1 VADLRERLQLGL
13 ADRYRLERELGRGGM
28 ATVFLAHDF
37 RHDRPVALKVLHP
50 ELAATLGPERFL
62 REIKLAARLQHPH
75 ILTVHDS
82 GETDGQLWFTM
93 PFVEGE
99 SLRDRLRRDKQLPVE
114 DALRIATDA
123 ARALDYAHQHGVVHR
138 DIKPENLLLTTDGS
152 TLVADFGIARAL
164 SGGEEQL
171 TQTGMSVGTPAYMS
185 PEQAAGQ
192 RQLDARTDIYSLGCV
207 LYEMLAGEP
216 PFAGPTAQA
225 VIAKRLSGEVP
236 RVRHVRPSVP
246 EELEHAVSQAL
257 ALIAADRFAS
267 AAEFARAL
275 RPTMATPTAMP
286 TVPLALAAGTSSSG
300 RTTPRGSA
308 RRRIP
313 VVATALVLG
322 FLIGLG
328 ALFAWRRSH
337 PGSNDEPGGVKRV
350 AVLPF
355 ENLGDSSDAYFADG
369 VSDEIRGKMSQ
380 IAGLAVI
387 ARASSNEYRHTTKT
401 PQEIARELGAGYLLT
416 ATVRWEK
423 HPDGTS
429 RVRVSPELVRV
440 QPGAV
445 PTTQWQQAFDA
456 ALTDVFQVQAEI
468 ASQVAS
474 ALDVALTDSTR
485 RELAVRPTKNL
496 DAYDAY
502 LRGKEIRTG
511 DIAPG
516 VLHAAEAEFQRA
528 IALDSTFAA
537 AWAELAT
544 THILL
549 FRLGGS
555 QARDAEAAGRE
566 VERATALGPAL
577 PDVHAA
583 KGRYQQVVRGDAT
596 SALREYEAGLRAAPN
611 RSDLLALASSA
622 EAILG
627 RSAAALSHL
636 ERAARLDPRSA
647 DVAARLSGVYFEL
660 GRYGEAQAALDRARA
675 LRPSSLSLLHDQ
687 AALHAAQ
694 GDLAGA
700 RKALALAYEVTDST
714 TVVAYVALREF
725 LLWLLDDAQQRLV
738 LTLTPA
744 DLDGGR
750 ADWALALAETYW
762 RRGDRPK
769 ARAYAD
775 TASVEY
781 RTDLQHLVN
790 NGDRAQTAGLQ
801 ALALAYLGRTQQA
814 IDKADEAL
822 NAAKLAPA
830 YISQPSYIQFL
841 LARIHLLAGQPEKAL
856 DQLEPLLK
864 TSESRVTPGGL
875 RIDPTFN
882 PLRDNPRF
890 VRLVNGR

>member
-13 ADRYRLERELGRGGM
+13 ADRYQLKRELGRGGM
-28 ATVFLAHDF
+28 ATVFLAHDL
-37 RHDRPVALKVLHP
+37 RHDRPVALKVLHA

-99 SLRDRLRRDKQLPVE
+99 SLRDRLRRDKQLPIEV
-114 DALRIATDA
+114 ALRIATDA

-152 TLVADFGIARAL
+152 SLVADFGIARAL
-164 SGGEEQL
+164 SGGDEHL

-185 PEQAAGQ
+185 PEQTAGE
-192 RQLDARTDIYSLGCV
+192 RNLDARTDIYSLACV

-216 PFAGPTAQA
+216 PFTGQNAQA
-225 VIAKRLSGEVP
+225 VLAKRLSGEVP
-236 RVRHVRPSVP
+236 RVRQIRPSVP
-246 EELEHAVSQAL
+246 EEMENAVTRAL
-257 ALIAADRFAS
+257 APVAADRFAS

-275 RPTMATPTAMP
+275 LPTVARTTPMP
-286 TVPLALAAGTSSSG
+286 TVPLAPAAGPGSSSW
-300 RTTPRGSA
+300 TTARRSS

-328 ALFAWRRSH
+328 VLFAWRRSH
-337 PGSNDEPGGVKRV
+337 PGGDDERGGVKRV

-401 PQEIARELGAGYLLT
+401 PQEIARELGAEYLLT

-423 HPDGTS
+423 RPDGTS

-445 PTTQWQQAFDA
+445 PTTKWQQGFDA

-468 ASQVAS
+468 AGQVAS

-485 RELAVRPTKNL
+485 RELAVRPTQNL

-537 AWAELAT
+537 AWAELAA

-549 FRLGGS
+549 FRLGGT

-566 VERATALGPAL
+566 VERAAALGPEL

-583 KGRYQQVVRGDAT
+583 KGLYQEIVRGDAA
-596 SALREYEAGLRAAPN
+596 SALREYEAGLRVAPN
-611 RSDLLALASSA
+611 RGDLLGLVSGA
-622 EAILG
+622 EANLG
-627 RSAAALSHL
+627 QSAAALSHL
-636 ERAARLDPRSA
+636 ERAARLDPRSPG
-647 DVAARLSGVYFEL
+647 VAVGLFSRYFEL
-660 GRYGEAQAALDRARA
+660 RRYAEARAALDRARA
-675 LRPSSLSLLHDQ
+675 LRPSSLSLIYSQ
-687 AALHAAQ
+687 ALLHAGE

-700 RKALALAYEVTDST
+700 RQALQLAHGVTDST
-714 TVVAYVALREF
+714 TVVAYVALRED
-725 LLWLLDDAQQRLV
+725 LLWLLDDAQQRLL

-744 DLDGGR
+744 ALDGGR

-762 RRGDRPK
+762 RRGDRRK

-775 TASVEY
+775 TAGLAYSPLIQNMSNEA
-781 RTDLQHLVN
+781 
-790 NGDRAQTAGLQ
+790 DRAQLAGLQ
-801 ALALAYLGRTQQA
+801 ALALAYLG
-814 IDKADEAL
+814 KAQEAVEKGDEAL
-822 NAAKLAPA
+822 SAAKLAAAPTW
-830 YISQPSYIQFL
+830 QRSYIQFL
-841 LARIHLLAGQPEKAL
+841 LARIHLLAEQPEKAL
-856 DQLEPLLK
+856 DLLEPLLK
-864 TSESRVTPGGL
+864 TSGSRISPGL
-875 RIDPTFN
+875 LKIDPTFD
-882 PLRDNPRF
+882 PLRGNPRF
-890 VRLVNGR
+890 QRLVNGS

>member
-1 VADLRERLQLGL
+1 
-13 ADRYRLERELGRGGM
+13 
-28 ATVFLAHDF
+28 
-37 RHDRPVALKVLHP
+37 VL
-50 ELAATLGPERFL
+50 
-62 REIKLAARLQHPH
+62 
-75 ILTVHDS
+75 DS
-82 GETDGQLWFTM
+82 GEAAAQLWFTM
-93 PFVEGE
+93 PYVEGE
-99 SLRDRLRRDKQLPVE
+99 SLRDRLRRERQLSVE
-114 DALRIATDA
+114 DALRITREA
-123 ARALDYAHQHGVVHR
+123 AQALQYAHEHGVVHR
-138 DIKPENLLLTTDGS
+138 DIKPENLLLTKDGN

-164 SGGEEQL
+164 AGDEHL

-185 PEQAAGQ
+185 PEQASGDKAI
-192 RQLDARTDIYSLGCV
+192 DARTDIYSLGCV

-216 PFAGPTAQA
+216 PFSGPTAQA
-225 VIAKRLSGEVP
+225 VLAKRLSGEVP
-236 RVRHVRPSVP
+236 RVRQVRPSVP
-246 EELEHAVSQAL
+246 EEMEHAVTQAL
-257 ALIAADRFAS
+257 APVAADRFAS

-275 RPTMATPTAMP
+275 LPTGARSTSMP
-286 TVPLALAAGTSSSG
+286 TVPLTPAAGPGSSS
-300 RTTPRGSA
+300 RTTPRRSS

-328 ALFAWRRSH
+328 VLFAWRRSH
-337 PGSNDEPGGVKRV
+337 PGGDDEREGMKRV

-401 PQEIARELGAGYLLT
+401 PQEIARELGAEYLLT

-440 QPGAV
+440 QPGVV
-445 PTTQWQQAFDA
+445 PTTKWQQGFDA
-456 ALTDVFQVQAEI
+456 ALTDVFQVQADI

-485 RELAVRPTKNL
+485 RELAVRPTRNL

-502 LRGKEIRTG
+502 LRGKELRSG

-516 VLHAAEAEFQRA
+516 VLHAAEAEFRRA
-528 IALDSTFAA
+528 VDLDSTFAA

-549 FRLGGS
+549 FRLGGT

-583 KGRYQQVVRGDAT
+583 KGLYQQVIRGDAAN
-596 SALREYEAGLRAAPN
+596 ALREYEAGLRAAPN
-611 RSDLLALASSA
+611 RSDLLSLASGT

-627 RSAAALSHL
+627 RSAAALAHL
-636 ERAARLDPRSA
+636 ERAARLDPRSPG
-647 DVAARLSGVYFEL
+647 VPGRLFDIYL
-660 GRYGEAQAALDRARA
+660 RLRRYSEAQAALDRARA

-687 AALHAAQ
+687 AQLHAAE

-700 RKALALAYEVTDST
+700 RKALALAHEVTDST
-714 TVVAYVALREF
+714 TVVAYVALREG

-744 DLDGGR
+744 ALDGGR

-762 RRGDRPK
+762 RRGDRRK

-775 TASVEY
+775 TASVAY
-781 RTDLQHLVN
+781 GPLIQDMSNRA
-790 NGDRAQTAGLQ
+790 DRAQLTGLQ
-801 ALALAYLGRTQQA
+801 ALALAHVGNAQEA
-814 IDKADEAL
+814 IGKGHEAL
-822 NAAKLAPA
+822 NAAKLTAAPA
-830 YISQPSYIQFL
+830 WQRSYIQFL
-841 LARIHLLAGQPEKAL
+841 LARIYLLAEQPEKAL
-856 DQLEPLLK
+856 DQLDQLVK
-864 TSESRVTPGGL
+864 TSDGGVSPGWL
-875 RIDPTFN
+875 RIDPTFA
-882 PLRDNPRF
+882 PLKGNPRF
-890 VRLVNGR
+890 ERLVAGK